1 MNCAGAPP
9 PRPETVVPVF
19 KEIFRFEL
27 RQQLRS
33 PFYWVISL
41 AFGALAFSA
50 ATSDHVR
57 IGGGI
62 GNTHRN
68 APYVV
73 VEMLADFTIFSMF
86 LVTVFVAG
94 AALRDFEAGT
104 AELLF
109 ATPLSRKAYLGGR
122 FAAGYLAAAGIFV
135 FVAFGLLIGAL
146 MPWVDPARLG
156 PTSAWAYGY
165 GFAVMVLP
173 GVFFISA
180 LLFLLATVTRSMLGA
195 YIGVIGFFVL
205 WMVAVT
211 VTGTSPDRLTLGAL
225 IDPFGIGA
233 FEVATR
239 YWTAAD
245 RNTRLPE
252 VAGLL
257 LGNRVLWSAIGA
269 LLLWAAFACFRPD
282 REGLRLW
289 RRRARGAAA
298 PADPADR
305 DAAVAQSGAAPAPAV
320 ILRTDAAARWTQ
332 FLWLARFETRAVL
345 LAVAFLVM
353 LAFGLT
359 NLGADLAFSNEMFGT
374 KVYPV
379 THLMI
384 ESMDGSYNFLLVI
397 IVAFYA
403 GELVWRERA
412 ARISDVTDAFPLSDW
427 IPPAAK
433 LTALAA
439 VIVIFLTAG
448 SVESALYQL
457 IRGYHHIEPGLY
469 AANIALTA
477 LKFLLFAALALFLQ
491 VIANN
496 KFRGY
501 LLVVLFLISRIV
513 LKQLNFEHHL
523 YDFGSAPET
532 PYSDMNGYGHF
543 LAGHLWFSA
552 YWACLAAALLV
563 LAALYW
569 ARGTAQG
576 WRERTRIARARL
588 GAPSQ
593 VTLALSLLAFVSLGA
608 WIFYNT
614 NVLNRYVPEDLAK
627 ERKAD
632 YEKLYRRY
640 KDLPQPRIVDERA
653 DVEIYPA
660 ERRVEVRGHYRLVN
674 RDNAPIRDLHVL
686 LPVEIELVAVQFPAH
701 DLVSDDRVH
710 GYSIYRL
717 ATPLA
722 PGASMDFDF
731 TLRYR
736 SLGFRN
742 KPEDTRVVENGT
754 FFDNLWFPHF
764 GYSENGQLDDRNDR
778 RHYGLGPVPRM
789 AKIDDQAARRN
800 SLIGN
805 DSDWVTFETTI
816 STAPDQVALAP
827 GYLEKEWT
835 ANGRRYFHYRMD
847 RPTLNFFSFQ
857 SARYAVRRDRWQDVA
872 LEVYYDPQHEYNV
885 ARMVDAMKKSLA
897 HFSAVYS
904 PFQFR
909 QMRILEFPDYDKFA
923 QSFANT
929 VPFAESIGFIADLRD
944 PNDIDYV
951 FYVTAHE
958 VAHQWWA
965 HQVIGAKVQGV
976 TMLDETFAQYSAL
989 MVQEHEYGS
998 PKMRRFLKYELDRY
1012 LTGRSG
1018 EVVEEMPLA
1027 LVENQPYIHYR
1038 KGSLVMY
1045 ALKDYLGEDLVD
1057 RTLQRFDHQFAFA
1070 PPPYPTTDDFLADLT
1085 AEAPPDSA
1093 PLIDDLFHRITL
1105 FDNRIVEATA
1115 TRRADGRYDVHLRVH
1130 AAKLYADGTGKE
1142 TPAHVTIPMDI
1153 GVFARGA
1160 DGTESTE
1167 KVLYLTKHSLP
1178 DGDSSLTVTVDGEP
1192 YQAGIDPY
1200 NKLIDRVPDDNRMKV
1215 TIEN

>member
-1 MNCAGAPP
+1 MF
-9 PRPETVVPVF
+9 R
-19 KEIFRFEL
+19 EILRFEL
-27 RQQLRS
+27 RQQLRN
-33 PFYWVISL
+33 PFYWVICL
-41 AFGALAFSA
+41 AFGVLAFSA
-50 ATSDHVR
+50 ATSDHVQ

-73 VEMLADFTIFSMF
+73 VDLLGHFVLLGMF
-86 LVTVFVAG
+86 LVTVFVVG

-109 ATPLSRKAYLGGR
+109 ATPISRKAYLGGR
-122 FAAGYLAAAGIFV
+122 FAAGYLASLGVFV
-135 FVAFGLLIGAL
+135 FVALGLLIGVL
-146 MPWVDPARLG
+146 MPWLDPARLG
-156 PTSAWAYGY
+156 PTSLSAYGY
-165 GFAVMVLP
+165 GFAVIVLP
-173 GVFFISA
+173 GLFFISA

-205 WMVAVT
+205 WLVAVT

-257 LGNRVLWSAIGA
+257 LANRILWSAVAA
-269 LLLWAAFACFRPD
+269 LLLWAAFACFRTD

-289 RRRARGAAA
+289 RRRARG
-298 PADPADR
+298 PSVPVDSGDR
-305 DAAVAQSGAAPAPAV
+305 DAAVAEREAALVPAV
-320 ILRTDAAARWTQ
+320 VLRADSAARWAQ

-345 LAVAFLVM
+345 LAIAFLVM
-353 LAFGLT
+353 LAFGLM
-359 NLGADLAFSNEMFGT
+359 NLGASLAFSNELFGT

-384 ESMDGSYNFLLVI
+384 EAMDGSYTFLLFI

-412 ARISDVTDAFPLSDW
+412 ARISDVTDAFPLPDW
-427 IPPAAK
+427 IPLAAK

-439 VIVIFLTAG
+439 VIVIFLAAG
-448 SVESALYQL
+448 SVECVVYQL
-457 IRGYHHIEPGLY
+457 IRGHRQIEPGLY
-469 AANIALTA
+469 AANIALTT
-477 LKFLLFAALALFLQ
+477 LEFLLLGALALFLQ
-491 VIANN
+491 VVANN

-523 YDFGSAPET
+523 YNFGSAPET

-552 YWACLAAALLV
+552 YWACLATALLV
-563 LAALYW
+563 VAALYW

-576 WRERTRIARARL
+576 WRERTRIARARFRM
-588 GAPSQ
+588 PSRLA
-593 VTLALSLLAFVSLGA
+593 LALSLAAFVSLGA

-614 NVLNRYVPEDLAK
+614 NVINRYVPEDLAK

-640 KDLPQPRIVDERA
+640 KDLPQPRIVDERI
-653 DVEIYPA
+653 DIDIYPA
-660 ERRVEVRGHYRLVN
+660 ERHVDVRGHYRPVN
-674 RDNAPIRDLHVL
+674 RETAPILDLHVR
-686 LPVEIELVAVQFPAH
+686 LPVEIELVAAQFAPH
-701 DLVSDDRVH
+701 RLVSDDRIH
-710 GYSIYRL
+710 GYTIYRL
-717 ATPLA
+717 AAPLA
-722 PGASMDFDF
+722 PGAAMDFDF

-742 KPEDTRVVENGT
+742 KPDDTHVVENGT
-754 FFDNLWFPHF
+754 FIDNRLFPHF
-764 GYSENGQLDDRNDR
+764 GYSEDGQLDDRNDR
-778 RHYGLGPVPRM
+778 RRYGLGPVPRM

-800 SLIGN
+800 SLVCC

-816 STAPDQVALAP
+816 STAADQIALAP

-835 ANGRRYFHYRMD
+835 ANGRHYFHYRMD
-847 RPTLNFFSFQ
+847 QPTLDFFSFQ
-857 SARYAVRRDRWQDVA
+857 SARYAVKRDRWNGVA
-872 LEVYYDPQHEYNV
+872 LEVYYDPRHEYNV
-885 ARMVDAMKKSLA
+885 ARMLDAMKKSLA

-904 PFQFR
+904 PYQFR
-909 QMRILEFPDYDKFA
+909 QLRVLEFPDYEKFA

-929 VPFAESIGFIADLRD
+929 VPYSEALGFIADLRD

-998 PKMRRFLKYELDRY
+998 PQMRRFLKYELDRY

-1057 RTLQRFDHQFAFA
+1057 RTLQRFDHEFAFQ
-1070 PPPYPTTDDFLADLT
+1070 PPPYPTTNEVLADLA
-1085 AEAPPDSA
+1085 AEAGPTSA
-1093 PLIDDLFHRITL
+1093 PLVDDLFHRITL
-1105 FDNRIVEATA
+1105 FDNRVVEARA
-1115 TRRADGRYDVHLRVH
+1115 THRADGRYDVHLHVH

-1142 TPAHVTIPMDI
+1142 TPAHVSIPIDI

-1167 KVLYLTKHSLP
+1167 KVLYLAKHSLP
-1178 DGDSSLTVTVDGEP
+1178 DGDSNLTVTVDGEP

-1215 TIEN
+1215 VIGN

>member
-1 MNCAGAPP
+1 
-9 PRPETVVPVF
+9 VF

-27 RQQLRS
+27 RQQLRN
-33 PFYWVISL
+33 PFYWVVSL
-41 AFGALAFSA
+41 AFGSLAFA
-50 ATSDHVR
+50 VATSDHVQ

-68 APYVV
+68 APYVI
-73 VEMLADFTIFSMF
+73 VEMLANFTILGMF

-122 FAAGYLAAAGIFV
+122 FAAGYLASLGIFV
-135 FVAFGLLIGAL
+135 FVALGLLIGVL

-156 PTSAWAYGY
+156 PTSLLAYGY

-173 GVFFISA
+173 GLFFVSA
-180 LLFLLATVTRSMLGA
+180 LLFLLAIVTRSMLGV

-205 WMVAVT
+205 WLVAVT
-211 VTGTSPDRLTLGAL
+211 VTGASPDRLTLGAL

-233 FEVATR
+233 FEVVTR

-257 LGNRVLWSAIGA
+257 LGNRILWSAVGA
-269 LLLWAAFACFRPD
+269 SLLWAAFACFRTD
-282 REGLRLW
+282 REGLRFG
-289 RRRARGAAA
+289 RRRARVSAAI
-298 PADPADR
+298 ADLADRDPGDR
-305 DAAVAQSGAAPAPAV
+305 DAAVASRGFAAPAV
-320 ILRTDAAARWTQ
+320 VLRSDPAARWAQ

-345 LAVAFLVM
+345 LAIAFLVM
-353 LAFGLT
+353 LAFGLV
-359 NLGADLAFSNEMFGT
+359 NLGASLAFSNEMFGT
-374 KVYPV
+374 KVFPV
-379 THLMI
+379 THLMM
-384 ESMDGSYNFLLVI
+384 EAMDGSYNFLLFIV
-397 IVAFYA
+397 VAFYA

-412 ARISDVTDAFPLSDW
+412 ARISDVTDAFPLADW
-427 IPPAAK
+427 IPLAGK

-439 VIVIFLTAG
+439 VIVIFLSAG
-448 SVESALYQL
+448 SVECALYQL
-457 IRGYHHIEPGLY
+457 IRGHHRIEPGLY

-477 LKFLLFAALALFLQ
+477 LKFLLLAALALFLQ

-501 LLVVLFLISRIV
+501 LLIVLFLISRIV

-552 YWACLAAALLV
+552 YWACLAVALLV

-569 ARGTAQG
+569 VRGTAQG
-576 WRERTRIARARL
+576 WRERARIARARCRTPSRIAL
-588 GAPSQ
+588 G
-593 VTLALSLLAFVSLGA
+593 LSLAAFLSLGT

-632 YEKLYRRY
+632 YEKRYRRY
-640 KDLPQPRIVDERA
+640 KDLPQPRIVDERI
-653 DVEIYPA
+653 DIDIYPA
-660 ERRVEVRGHYRLVN
+660 ERHVDVRGHYRLAN
-674 RDNAPIRDLHVL
+674 RDSAPIRDLHVL
-686 LPVEIELVAVQFPAH
+686 LPVEMELVAAQFAPH
-701 DLVSDDRVH
+701 DLITDDRMH

-717 ATPLA
+717 AAPLA

-736 SLGFRN
+736 SQGFRN
-742 KPEDTRVVENGT
+742 KPNDTHVAENGT
-754 FFDNLWFPHF
+754 FIDNRLFPHF
-764 GYSENGQLDDRNDR
+764 GYSEEGQLEDRNDR

-789 AKIDDQAARRN
+789 AKIDDLAARRN
-800 SLIGN
+800 SLVCC

-816 STAPDQVALAP
+816 STPPDQIALAP

-847 RPTLNFFSFQ
+847 KPTLGFFSFQ
-857 SARYAVRRDRWQDVA
+857 SARYAVKRDRWQDVA

-885 ARMVDAMKKSLA
+885 ARMLEAMKKSLA
-897 HFSAVYS
+897 HFSAAYS
-904 PFQFR
+904 PYQFR
-909 QMRILEFPDYDKFA
+909 QLRILEFPGYERFA

-929 VPFAESIGFIADLRD
+929 VPFSESIGFIADLRD

-989 MVQEHEYGS
+989 MLQEHEYGS
-998 PKMRRFLKYELDRY
+998 PQMHRFLKYELDRY

-1018 EVVEEMPLA
+1018 ETVEEMPLA

-1057 RTLQRFDHQFAFA
+1057 RTLRRFDHEFAFQ
-1070 PPPYPTTDDFLADLT
+1070 PPPYPTTNEFFADL
-1085 AEAPPDSA
+1085 AEESA
-1093 PLIDDLFHRITL
+1093 PGSTPLVDDLFHRITL
-1105 FDNRIVEATA
+1105 FDNRMVEATA

-1142 TPAHVTIPMDI
+1142 TPAHVTMPIDI

-1167 KVLYLTKHSLP
+1167 KVLYLAKHPLP
-1178 DGDSSLTVTVDGEP
+1178 DGDTSLTVTVDGRP

-1200 NKLIDRVPDDNRMKV
+1200 NKLIDRVPDDNRAKV

>member
-1 MNCAGAPP
+1 MF
-9 PRPETVVPVF
+9 R
-19 KEIFRFEL
+19 EILRFEL
-27 RQQLRS
+27 RQQLRN
-33 PFYWVISL
+33 PFYWVICL
-41 AFGALAFSA
+41 AFGSLAFSA

-68 APYVV
+68 APYVI
-73 VEMLADFTIFSMF
+73 VEMLADFTIFGMF
-86 LVTVFVAG
+86 LVTVFVVG

-104 AELLF
+104 AELMF
-109 ATPLSRKAYLGGR
+109 ATPLSRRAYLGGR
-122 FAAGYLAAAGIFV
+122 FTAGYLASFGVFV
-135 FVAFGLLIGAL
+135 FVALGLLIGVL

-156 PTSAWAYGY
+156 PTSLLAYGY
-165 GFAVMVLP
+165 AFAVIVLP
-173 GVFFISA
+173 GLFFISA
-180 LLFLLATVTRSMLGA
+180 LLFLLAIVTRSMLGA
-195 YIGVIGFFVL
+195 YIGVIAFFVL

-257 LGNRVLWSAIGA
+257 LANRVLWSAIGA
-269 LLLWAAFACFRPD
+269 LLLWAAFACFRTD

-289 RRRARGAAA
+289 RRRAHGLAVVT
-298 PADPADR
+298 DSADR
-305 DAAVAQSGAAPAPAV
+305 DAAGAQRGAAPAPAV
-320 ILRTDAAARWTQ
+320 VLRTDSAARWAQ
-332 FLWLARFETRAVL
+332 YLWLARFETRAVL
-345 LAVAFLVM
+345 LAIAFLVM
-353 LAFGLT
+353 LAFGLM
-359 NLGADLAFSNEMFGT
+359 NLGASLAFSDEMFGT
-374 KVYPV
+374 KVFPV
-379 THLMI
+379 THLMM
-384 ESMDGSYNFLLVI
+384 EAMDGSYNFLLFI

-412 ARISDVTDAFPLSDW
+412 ARISDVTDAFPLTDW
-427 IPPAAK
+427 IPLASK

-439 VIVIFLTAG
+439 VIVIFLAAG
-448 SVESALYQL
+448 SVECAVYQL
-457 IRGYHHIEPGLY
+457 IRGHHRIEPGLY
-469 AANIALTA
+469 VANIALTA
-477 LKFLLFAALALFLQ
+477 LKFLLLAALALFLQ

-501 LLVVLFLISRIV
+501 LLIVLFLISRIV

-523 YDFGSAPET
+523 YDFGSAPDT

-552 YWACLAAALLV
+552 YWACLGIALLV

-576 WRERTRIARARL
+576 FRERTRIARARFRT
-588 GAPSQ
+588 PSRIA
-593 VTLALSLLAFVSLGA
+593 LALSLAAFVSLGA

-614 NVLNRYVPEDLAK
+614 NVINRYVPEDLAK

-640 KDLPQPRIVDERA
+640 KDLPQPRIVDEKI
-653 DVEIYPA
+653 DVDIYPA
-660 ERRVEVRGHYRLVN
+660 ERHVDVRGHYRLVN
-674 RDNAPIRDLHVL
+674 RETVPIRDLHMR
-686 LPVEIELVAVQFPAH
+686 LPMEVELVSAAFAPH
-701 DLVSDDRVH
+701 DLVTDDRVH

-717 ATPLA
+717 AAPLA

-731 TLRYR
+731 TLRYLSR
-736 SLGFRN
+736 GFRN
-742 KPEDTRVVENGT
+742 KPDDTRVVENGT
-754 FFDNLWFPHF
+754 FIDNRWFPHF
-764 GYSENGQLDDRNDR
+764 GYSEEGQLDDRNDR
-778 RHYGLGPVPRM
+778 RRYGLGPVPRM

-800 SLIGN
+800 SLVCC
-805 DSDWVTFETTI
+805 DSDWVTFESTI
-816 STAPDQVALAP
+816 STAPDQIALAP

-847 RPTLNFFSFQ
+847 KPTLDFYSFQ
-857 SARYAVRRDRWQDVA
+857 SARYAVKRDRWNDVA
-872 LEVYYDPQHEYNV
+872 LEVYYDPRHDYNT
-885 ARMVDAMKKSLA
+885 ARMLDAMKKSLA

-904 PFQFR
+904 PYQFR
-909 QMRILEFPDYDKFA
+909 QLRILEFPGYEKFA

-929 VPFAESIGFIADLRD
+929 VPFSESIGFIADLRD

-965 HQVIGAKVQGV
+965 HQVIGAMVQGV

-1027 LVENQPYIHYR
+1027 LVENQAYIHYR

-1045 ALKDYLGEDLVD
+1045 ALKDYLGEDVVD
-1057 RTLQRFDHQFAFA
+1057 RSLQRFDHEFAFQ
-1070 PPPYPTTDDFLADLT
+1070 PPPYPTTNEYLADLA
-1085 AEAPPDSA
+1085 AETDPGSA

-1105 FDNRIVEATA
+1105 FDNRVVEATA
-1115 TRRADGRYDVHLRVH
+1115 TRRPDGRYDVHMRVH

-1142 TPAHVTIPMDI
+1142 TPSHIDAPIDI
-1153 GVFARGA
+1153 GIFSRGA

-1167 KVLYLTKHSLP
+1167 KVLYLAKRSLP
-1178 DGDSSLTVTVDGEP
+1178 DGDSSLTVTVDSVP

-1215 TIEN
+1215 TVGN

>member
-1 MNCAGAPP
+1 MF
-9 PRPETVVPVF
+9 R
-19 KEIFRFEL
+19 EILRFEL

-41 AFGALAFSA
+41 AFGSLAFSA

-73 VEMLADFTIFSMF
+73 VEMLGDFTIFGMF

-122 FAAGYLAAAGIFV
+122 FAAGYLASVGIFV
-135 FVAFGLLIGAL
+135 FVALGLLIGAL

-156 PTSAWAYGY
+156 PTSPLAYGY
-165 GFAVMVLP
+165 AFAVIVLP
-173 GVFFISA
+173 GIFFISA

-205 WMVAVT
+205 WLVAVT

-257 LGNRVLWSAIGA
+257 LVNRILWSAIGA
-269 LLLWAAFACFRPD
+269 SLLWAAFACFRAD

-289 RRRARGAAA
+289 RRRARGAASVT
-298 PADPADR
+298 DPAAR
-305 DAAVAQSGAAPAPAV
+305 DSAVAERGAARAPV
-320 ILRTDAAARWTQ
+320 VVLRTGSAARWAQ
-332 FLWLARFETRAVL
+332 LLWLARFETRAVL
-345 LAVAFLVM
+345 LAIAFLVI
-353 LAFGLT
+353 LAFGLV

-374 KVYPV
+374 KVLPV
-379 THLMI
+379 THLMM
-384 ESMDGSYNFLLVI
+384 EAMDGSYNFLLFI

-403 GELVWRERA
+403 GELVWRERT
-412 ARISDVTDAFPLSDW
+412 ARISDVTDAFPLPDW
-427 IPPAAK
+427 IPLAAK

-439 VIVIFLTAG
+439 VIVIFLAAG
-448 SVESALYQL
+448 SVECALYQL
-457 IRGYHHIEPGLY
+457 IRGYHRIEPGLY
-469 AANIALTA
+469 VANIALTA
-477 LKFLLFAALALFLQ
+477 LKFLLLGALALFLQ

-543 LAGHLWFSA
+543 LAGHLWFCA
-552 YWACLAAALLV
+552 YWACLAITLLV

-569 ARGTAQG
+569 ARGTALG
-576 WRERTRIARARL
+576 FRERSRIARARFRT
-588 GAPSQ
+588 PSRIA
-593 VTLALSLLAFVSLGA
+593 LALSVCAFLSLGT

-614 NVLNRYVPEDLAK
+614 NVLNRYVPDDLAK

-640 KDLPQPRIVDERA
+640 KDLPQPRIVDQTI
-653 DVEIYPA
+653 DIDIYPT
-660 ERRVEVRGHYRLVN
+660 ERRLDVRGHYRLVN
-674 RDNAPIRDLHVL
+674 RDTAPIRDLHML
-686 LPVEIELVAVQFPAH
+686 LPVEMELVAVRFAPH
-701 DLVSDDRVH
+701 ELISDDRVH

-717 ATPLA
+717 AAPLE

-736 SLGFRN
+736 SRGFRN
-742 KPEDTRVVENGT
+742 KPDDTRVVENGT
-754 FFDNLWFPHF
+754 FIDNRQFPHF
-764 GYSENGQLDDRNDR
+764 GYSEEGQLDDRNDR
-778 RHYGLGPVPRM
+778 RRYGLGPVPRM
-789 AKIDDQAARRN
+789 AKIDDRAARRN
-800 SLIGN
+800 SLVCC

-816 STAPDQVALAP
+816 STTPDQIALAP

-847 RPTLNFFSFQ
+847 KPTLNFFSFQ
-857 SARYAVRRDRWQDVA
+857 SARYAVKRDRWKDVA

-885 ARMVDAMKKSLA
+885 ARMLEAMKKSLA
-897 HFSAVYS
+897 QFSAAYS
-904 PFQFR
+904 PYQFR
-909 QMRILEFPDYDKFA
+909 QLRILEFPDYEKFA

-929 VPFAESIGFIADLRD
+929 VPFSESIGFVADLRD

-965 HQVIGAKVQGV
+965 HQVIGADVQGV

-998 PKMRRFLKYELDRY
+998 PQMRRFLKYELDRY

-1038 KGSLVMY
+1038 KGSVVMY

-1057 RTLQRFDHQFAFA
+1057 RALQRFDREFAFK
-1070 PPPYPTTDDFLADLT
+1070 PPPYPTTNEFLADLA
-1085 AEAPPDSA
+1085 AEAGAGSA

-1105 FDNRIVEATA
+1105 FDNRLVEATA
-1115 TRRADGRYDVHLRVH
+1115 SRRADGRYDVHLRVH
-1130 AAKLYADGTGKE
+1130 AAKIYADGTGKE
-1142 TPAHVTIPMDI
+1142 TPAHVTMPIDI
-1153 GVFARGA
+1153 GIFARGA

-1167 KVLYLTKHSLP
+1167 KPLYLAKHSLP
-1178 DGDSSLTVTVDGEP
+1178 DGDSSLTVTVDGVP

-1200 NKLIDRVPDDNRMKV
+1200 NKLIDRVPDDNRTKV
-1215 TIEN
+1215 IIGN

>member
-1 MNCAGAPP
+1 MF
-9 PRPETVVPVF
+9 R
-19 KEIFRFEL
+19 EILRFEL

-41 AFGALAFSA
+41 AFGSLAFSA

-73 VEMLADFTIFSMF
+73 VEMLGDFTIFGMF

-122 FAAGYLAAAGIFV
+122 FAAGYLASVGIFV
-135 FVAFGLLIGAL
+135 FVALGLLIGVL

-156 PTSAWAYGY
+156 PTSPLAYGY
-165 GFAVMVLP
+165 AFAVIVLP
-173 GVFFISA
+173 GIFFISA
-180 LLFLLATVTRSMLGA
+180 LLFLLATVTRSMLGV

-205 WMVAVT
+205 WLVAVT

-257 LGNRVLWSAIGA
+257 LVNRILWSAIGA
-269 LLLWAAFACFRPD
+269 SLLWAAFACFRAD

-289 RRRARGAAA
+289 RRRARGPAAVT
-298 PADPADR
+298 DPAAR
-305 DAAVAQSGAAPAPAV
+305 DSAVAERGAARAPV
-320 ILRTDAAARWTQ
+320 VVLRTDSAARWAQ
-332 FLWLARFETRAVL
+332 LLWLARFETRAVL
-345 LAVAFLVM
+345 LAIAFLVI
-353 LAFGLT
+353 LAFGLV

-374 KVYPV
+374 KVLPV
-379 THLMI
+379 THLMM
-384 ESMDGSYNFLLVI
+384 EAMDGSYNFLLFI

-403 GELVWRERA
+403 GELVWRERT
-412 ARISDVTDAFPLSDW
+412 ARISDVTDAFPLPDW
-427 IPPAAK
+427 IPLAAK

-439 VIVIFLTAG
+439 VIVIFLAAG
-448 SVESALYQL
+448 SVECALYQL
-457 IRGYHHIEPGLY
+457 IRGYHRIEPGLY
-469 AANIALTA
+469 VANIALTA
-477 LKFLLFAALALFLQ
+477 LKFLLLGALALFLQ

-513 LKQLNFEHHL
+513 LKQLNLEHHL

-532 PYSDMNGYGHF
+532 SYSDMNGYGHF
-543 LAGHLWFSA
+543 LAGHLWFCA
-552 YWACLAAALLV
+552 YWACLAITLLV

-569 ARGTAQG
+569 ARGTALG
-576 WRERTRIARARL
+576 FRERSRIARARFRT
-588 GAPSQ
+588 PSRIA
-593 VTLALSLLAFVSLGA
+593 LALSVCAFLSLGA

-614 NVLNRYVPEDLAK
+614 NVLNRYVPDDLAK

-640 KDLPQPRIVDERA
+640 KDLPQPRIVDQTI
-653 DVEIYPA
+653 DIDIYPT
-660 ERRVEVRGHYRLVN
+660 ERRLDVRGHYRLVN
-674 RDNAPIRDLHVL
+674 RDTAPIRDLHML
-686 LPVEIELVAVQFPAH
+686 LPVEMELVAVRFAPH
-701 DLVSDDRVH
+701 ELISDDRVH

-717 ATPLA
+717 AAPLE

-736 SLGFRN
+736 SRGFRN
-742 KPEDTRVVENGT
+742 KPDDTRVVENGT
-754 FFDNLWFPHF
+754 FIDNRQFPHF
-764 GYSENGQLDDRNDR
+764 GYSEEGQLDDRNDR
-778 RHYGLGPVPRM
+778 RRYGLGPVPRM
-789 AKIDDQAARRN
+789 AKIDDRAARRN
-800 SLIGN
+800 SLVCC

-816 STAPDQVALAP
+816 STTPDQIALAP
-827 GYLEKEWT
+827 GYLEQEWT

-847 RPTLNFFSFQ
+847 KPTLNFFSFQ
-857 SARYAVRRDRWQDVA
+857 SARYAVKRDRWKDVA

-885 ARMVDAMKKSLA
+885 ARMLEAMKKSLA
-897 HFSAVYS
+897 HFSAAYS
-904 PFQFR
+904 PYQFR
-909 QMRILEFPDYDKFA
+909 QLRI
-923 QSFANT
+923 
-929 VPFAESIGFIADLRD
+929 VADLRD

-965 HQVIGAKVQGV
+965 HQVIGAHVQGV

-998 PKMRRFLKYELDRY
+998 PQMRRFLKYELDRY

-1057 RTLQRFDHQFAFA
+1057 RALQRFDREFAFQ
-1070 PPPYPTTDDFLADLT
+1070 PPPYPTTNEFLADLA
-1085 AEAPPDSA
+1085 AEAGAGSA
-1093 PLIDDLFHRITL
+1093 PLIDDSFHRITL
-1105 FDNRIVEATA
+1105 FDNRVVEATA
-1115 TRRADGRYDVHLRVH
+1115 SRRADGRYDVHLRVH
-1130 AAKLYADGTGKE
+1130 AAKIYADGTGKE
-1142 TPAHVTIPMDI
+1142 TPAHVTMPIDI
-1153 GVFARGA
+1153 GIFARGA

-1167 KVLYLTKHSLP
+1167 KTLYLAKHSLP
-1178 DGDSSLTVTVDGEP
+1178 DGDSSLTVTVDGVP

-1200 NKLIDRVPDDNRMKV
+1200 NKLIDRVPDDNRTKV
-1215 TIEN
+1215 IIGN

>member
-1 MNCAGAPP
+1 MF
-9 PRPETVVPVF
+9 R
-19 KEIFRFEL
+19 EIFRFEL

-33 PFYWVISL
+33 PFYWVIAL

-50 ATSDHVR
+50 ATSDHVQ

-73 VEMLADFTIFSMF
+73 VDLLAHFILLGMF
-86 LVTVFVAG
+86 LITVFVAG

-104 AELLF
+104 ADLLF
-109 ATPLSRKAYLGGR
+109 ATPLSRRGYLGGR
-122 FAAGYLAAAGIFV
+122 FAAGYLASLGVFL
-135 FVAFGLLIGAL
+135 FVALGLCVGAM
-146 MPWVDPARLG
+146 MPWIDPARLG
-156 PTSAWAYGY
+156 ATSLVAYGY
-165 GFAVMVLP
+165 GFAVMVVP
-173 GVFFISA
+173 GLFFISA
-180 LLFLLATVTRSMLGA
+180 LLFLLATATRSMLGV

-205 WMVAVT
+205 WLVAVT
-211 VTGTSPDRLTLGAL
+211 VTGTNPDRLTLGAL

-252 VAGLL
+252 VTGLL
-257 LGNRVLWSAIGA
+257 LANRLAWLAIGA
-269 LLLWAAFACFRPD
+269 ALLWTAFACFRTD
-282 REGLRLW
+282 REGRRLGR
-289 RRRARGAAA
+289 RRRAAETAAEDPEAALAERRAVAA
-298 PADPADR
+298 PA
-305 DAAVAQSGAAPAPAV
+305 VA
-320 ILRTDAAARWTQ
+320 LRSDGAARWPQ

-345 LAVAFLVM
+345 AAVAFLVM
-353 LAFGLT
+353 LAFGLM
-359 NLGADLAFSNEMFGT
+359 NLGADLAFSGELFGT
-374 KVYPV
+374 KVLPV
-379 THLMI
+379 THLMM
-384 ESMDGSYNFLLVI
+384 EEMDGSYNFLLLI

-403 GELVWRERA
+403 GELVWRERN
-412 ARISDVTDAFPLSDW
+412 ARVSEVSDAFPLPDW
-427 IPPAAK
+427 VPLTAK

-439 VIVIFLTAG
+439 VIVIFLAAG
-448 SVESALYQL
+448 SVECAVYQL
-457 IRGYHHIEPGLY
+457 IRGYHRIEPGLY

-477 LKFLLFAALALFLQ
+477 LKFLLLGALALFLQ

-501 LLVVLFLISRIV
+501 LLIVLFLISRIV

-552 YWACLAAALLV
+552 YWSCLAVALLV

-569 ARGTAQG
+569 TRGTAQG
-576 WRERTRIARARL
+576 WRERTRIAGARFRT
-588 GAPSQ
+588 PSRI
-593 VTLALSLLAFVSLGA
+593 TLALSLAAFAGLGA

-614 NVLNRYVPEDLAK
+614 NVVNHYVPEDLAK

-653 DVEIYPA
+653 DIDIYPA
-660 ERRVEVRGHYRLVN
+660 ERRLDVRGHYRLVN
-674 RDNAPIRDLHVL
+674 RSAAAIRDLHMR
-686 LPVEIELVAVQFPAH
+686 LPDEVELIAAQFAPH
-701 DLVSDDRVH
+701 TLVSDDRVH

-717 ATPLA
+717 TTPLA
-722 PGASMDFDF
+722 PGESMDFDF

-736 SLGFRN
+736 STGFRN
-742 KPEDTRVVENGT
+742 KPNDTHVVENGT
-754 FFDNLWFPHF
+754 FFDNRWFPHF
-764 GYSENGQLDDRNDR
+764 GYTEEGQLEDRNDR
-778 RHYGLGPVPRM
+778 RRYGLGPVPRM

-800 SLIGN
+800 SLICC
-805 DSDWVTFETTI
+805 DSDWVRFETTI
-816 STAPDQVALAP
+816 STAPDQIALAP
-827 GYLEKEWT
+827 GYLEREWT
-835 ANGRRYFHYRMD
+835 ADGRRYFHYRMD
-847 RPTLNFFSFQ
+847 QPTLNFFSFQ
-857 SARYAVRRDRWQDVA
+857 SARYAVKRDRWNDVA
-872 LEVYYDPQHEYNV
+872 LEVYYDPHHEYNV
-885 ARMVDAMKKSLA
+885 ARMLDAMKKSLA
-897 HFSAVYS
+897 HFSAAYS
-904 PFQFR
+904 PYQFR
-909 QMRILEFPDYDKFA
+909 QLRILEFPDYERFA

-929 VPFAESIGFIADLRD
+929 VPYSEALGFIADLRD
-944 PNDIDYV
+944 PADIDYV

-965 HQVIGAKVQGV
+965 HQVIGAMVQGV

-989 MVQEHEYGS
+989 MVQEREYGS
-998 PKMRRFLKYELDRY
+998 PQMRRFLKYELDRY

-1027 LVENQPYIHYR
+1027 LVENQQYIHYR

-1045 ALKDYLGEDLVD
+1045 ALKDSLGEDLVD
-1057 RTLQRFDHQFAFA
+1057 RTLRRFDQEFAFR
-1070 PPPYPTTDDFLADLT
+1070 PPPYPTTDDFLADLG
-1085 AEAPPDSA
+1085 ADAGAGAA

-1105 FDNRIVEATA
+1105 FDNRVIEARA
-1115 TRRADGRYDVHLRVH
+1115 VRRADGRYELRLRVH
-1130 AAKLYADGTGKE
+1130 AAKLYADGTGRE
-1142 TPAHVTIPMDI
+1142 TPAGVSEPIDI
-1153 GVFARGA
+1153 GVFARGP
-1160 DGTESTE
+1160 DGTEATE
-1167 KVLYLTKHSLP
+1167 KVLYLAKHSLP
-1178 DGDSSLTVTVDGEP
+1178 DGDSDLTLTVDGVP

-1215 TIEN
+1215 IIEN